1 MMKEIILLEQYI
13 LNAPASQ
20 AEHQQA
26 LAWLKAIIQSYEKAL
41 HEARES
47 RQTA

>member
-1 MMKEIILLEQYI
+1 MKEIILLEQFI

-26 LAWLKAIIQSYEKAL
+26 VGWLKAIVESYEKRVY
-41 HEARES
+41 EASKSAEK
-47 RQTA
+47 A